1 MTRSQADELSL
12 PVVRAYMDAEDEI
25 LRMIAEQLAADG
37 DLSDTSKWRIRQ
49 LARAGALDR
58 KAIEIIKSYMP
69 VVSDETDELI
79 TAAAMS
85 EIAYTDAAFQRAG
98 AEVRR

>member
-1 MTRSQADELSL
+1 MTRSQADELSF

-49 LARAGALDR
+49 LARAGMIDKR
-58 KAIEIIKSYMP
+58 AIEIIKSYMP

-85 EIAYTDAAFQRAG
+85 EIAYTDA
-98 AEVRR
+98 RRLTA